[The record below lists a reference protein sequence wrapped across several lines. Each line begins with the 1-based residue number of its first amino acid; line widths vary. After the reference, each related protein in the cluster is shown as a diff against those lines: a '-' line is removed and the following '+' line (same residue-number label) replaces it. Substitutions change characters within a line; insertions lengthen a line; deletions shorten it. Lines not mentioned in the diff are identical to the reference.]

1 MFWHE
6 YAKIPR
12 HTSQNAITE
21 GDFKCIL
28 TRNCEGT
35 EQLREVTDK
44 TVRKQC
50 KYEEEHTVKKYGVN
64 ELRQM
69 FLDFFE
75 SKGHLVMNSFSLVP
89 QNDNSLLLINA
100 GMAPL
105 KPYFT
110 GAEIPPRTRVA
121 TCQKCIRTGDIEN
134 VGKTARHGTF
144 FEMLGNFSFGDYF
157 KHEAIAWSW
166 EFLTKVVGLD
176 ENRLYPSVYE
186 EDDEAFDIWNKE
198 IGVPA
203 DRIFRFGKEDNFWEH
218 GAGPC
223 GPCSEIYYDR
233 GEKYGCGKP
242 GCTVGCDCDRY
253 MEVWNNVFTQFEND
267 GEGHYETLKQ
277 KNIDTG
283 MGLERLAVVVQDV
296 DSIFDVD
303 TLCALRNKV
312 CEVAGKTYGVHH
324 DDDVSIRLITDH
336 MRSATFLISDGVMPT
351 NEGRGYVL
359 RRLIRRAARHG
370 RLLGIEGPFL
380 EKLSET
386 VIEGSKDGYPELEE
400 KKTFILNVL
409 HNEESQFNKTI
420 DQGLK
425 ILADLEAEMK
435 EAGKSVLGGSDAF
448 RLYDT
453 YGFPIDL
460 TKEILEEKGYTI
472 DEDGFKEEMEVQ
484 RKRARESRA
493 VSNYMGADATVY
505 DEIDRN
511 ITTEFDGYD
520 KLEAAS
526 KVTVLT
532 TETEIVDSLMEGQ
545 KGTIFV
551 EKTPFY
557 ATMGGQEGDTGVI
570 STANGVFRVED
581 TIKLRGGK
589 YGHVG
594 VMESGMIANGDEVTL
609 KVDEQERKDTCK
621 NHSATHLLQKA
632 LKTVLGAHVEQKGS
646 LVNPTRLRFDFAHF
660 QAMTAEEIA
669 EVEAL
674 VNKEIQAAL
683 PVTTQVMGIEEA
695 KKTGA
700 MALFGEKYGDEVRV
714 VSMGDFSVELCGG
727 THVANTAN
735 ITLFKIVSEAGV
747 AAGVRR
753 IEALTGNN
761 VIEYYRQM
769 EENLHT
775 IAKTLK
781 TSPAEIPEKIAHLQ
795 KEVKE
800 LQSENES
807 LKSKMAQDSLGNV
820 MDQVVEVKG
829 VKVLAAAVDGVDMNG
844 LRDLGDQLKEKLGE
858 GVVVLAS
865 AKDGK
870 VSLLAMATQGA
881 MDKGAH
887 AGNLIKAAAA
897 IVGGGGGG
905 RPNMAQAGGKNPDK
919 IPEAIAKIAELVEG
933 QLK

>member
-1 MFWHE
+1 MFSE
-6 YAKIPR
+6 
-12 HTSQNAITE
+12 
-21 GDFKCIL
+21 
-28 TRNCEGT
+28 RNWNRGAS
-35 EQLREVTDK
+35 DSN
-44 TVRKQC
+44 

-203 DRIFRFGKEDNFWEH
+203 EKIFRFGKEDNFWEH

-460 TKEILEEKGYTI
+460 TREILEEKGYTI

-511 ITTEFDGYD
+511 ITTEFTGYD
-520 KLEAAS
+520 KLEATS

-594 VMESGMIANGDEVTL
+594 VMESGMISGGEEVTL

-695 KKTGA
+695 KKPGA

-761 VIEYYRQM
+761 VIEYYREM

-781 TSPAEIPEKIAHLQ
+781 TSPAEIPEKITHLQ